1 MPCIFLFLFPKLC
14 PFAVIR
20 QNIFALQSNWLL
32 FKWQPKIAQQHQVYK
47 KKEQRVPQTI
57 FTSVLVGINRSKQ
70 KAKNKI
76 LLTLG
81 VSETAFW
88 SKEKVCG
95 FFFFVK
101 RDHQENYLN
110 VLPLQLPVVLSWVF
124 LLHTSICTPKIQLS
138 SESPFDLGKGYQL
151 PTPELQIGV
160 FSSSPPT
167 LPLLV
172 RENLETVGE
181 EGVCS

>member
-57 FTSVLVGINRSKQ
+57 FTSALVGINRSKQ

-95 FFFFVK
+95 FFLLRGITRKIILTCCLWSYLQFFHGSSCYTQASV
-101 RDHQENYLN
+101 HQKYSYPQKA
-110 VLPLQLPVVLSWVF
+110 PLTQGRGIS
-124 LLHTSICTPKIQLS
+124 CR
-138 SESPFDLGKGYQL
+138 
-151 PTPELQIGV
+151 LQ
-160 FSSSPPT
+160 SCRLESSPPAHRPF
-167 LPLLV
+167 LCL
-172 RENLETVGE
+172 
-181 EGVCS
+181 